1 MPPGLDYLFG
11 TFLSLAQG
19 NVLGARNVLIMCM
32 IRLWVPGW
40 GIWTDQTSG
49 PDAQH
54 QEQLVVQIQEALR
67 MQFQVCCPRSALR
80 WHRLTVRHMM
90 YIVIVASMTLLITHH
105 THLPLIVKIMRAS
118 PGMLRLYSL
127 KRPTDSFRRDSEH
140 SDL

>member
-1 MPPGLDYLFG
+1 
-11 TFLSLAQG
+11 
-19 NVLGARNVLIMCM
+19 
-32 IRLWVPGW
+32 
-40 GIWTDQTSG
+40 
-49 PDAQH
+49 
-54 QEQLVVQIQEALR
+54 
-67 MQFQVCCPRSALR
+67 
-80 WHRLTVRHMM
+80 M